1 MTFFSKNKKKIMIV
15 LFVILVMAA
24 ALWGVNSLRGHGYG
38 TMVKTYIRYWLNPV
52 DLDKYEPLSEDM
64 AEWLKEET
72 LLAHAMGGIGES
84 VYTNSLE
91 AFETAYEN
99 GFRVYEVDLV
109 VTKEGEVVCSHEYL
123 DEKGEVIEYTS
134 FMQEKIE
141 DKYTPVDLKVLI
153 DLMETYPDVYMMTD
167 IKWDN
172 SMGSTNDD
180 VITLVTALVEEA
192 HKRETKD
199 ILDRMIIQI
208 YNPKSYEIM
217 ESIYPFKN
225 YVYTLYHY
233 ASPIY
238 EEILGFCLE
247 NNLPVVAMEESR
259 VNKEIVEYFNQWN
272 IDVLVYTINDETTA
286 SILREYGVKGI
297 YTDWL
302 MPECE
307 EE

>member
-1 MTFFSKNKKKIMIV
+1 MVLVQKKIIIV
-15 LFVILVMAA
+15 LFVILGMAT
-24 ALWGVNSLRGHGYG
+24 ALWGLNSLRGHGYG

-52 DLDKYEPLSEDM
+52 DLDKYEPLDEGM
-64 AEWLKEET
+64 AEWLEEDT

-84 VYTNSLE
+84 VYTNSQE
-91 AFETAYEN
+91 AFERAYED
-99 GFRVYEVDLV
+99 GFRVYEVDMV
-109 VTKEGEVVCSHEYL
+109 VTKEGEVICSHEYL
-123 DEKGEVIEYTS
+123 DENGEVLEYSS
-134 FMQEKIE
+134 FMQQKIE
-141 DKYTPVDLKVLI
+141 NKYTPVDLKKLI
-153 DLMETYPDVYMMTD
+153 DLMETYPDVYIMTD

-172 SMGSTNDD
+172 SMGSSNED
-180 VITLVTALVEEA
+180 VITLISALVEEA
-192 HKRETKD
+192 EKRQSKN

-217 ESIYPFKN
+217 KSIYPFKH

-259 VNKEIVEYFNQWN
+259 ISKEIVEYFNQWN

-286 SILREYGVKGI
+286 SELREYGVKGI

>member
-1 MTFFSKNKKKIMIV
+1 MAFFSKNKKKIILV
-15 LFVILVMAA
+15 LFITLGMAA
-24 ALWGVNSLRGHGYG
+24 AFWGVNSLRGHGYG
-38 TMVKTYIRYWLNPV
+38 TMVRTYIHYWLNPV
-52 DLDKYEPLSEDM
+52 DLDKYEPLEEGM
-64 AEWLKEET
+64 AEWLKEDT

-84 VYTNSLE
+84 DYTNSLE
-91 AFETAYEN
+91 AFEQAYEN

-123 DEKGEVIEYTS
+123 NENGEVIEYSS

-141 DKYTPVDLKVLI
+141 GKYTPVDLTKVI
-153 DLMETYPDVYMMTD
+153 DLMENYPDVYMMTD

-172 SMGSTNDD
+172 SMGSSNED
-180 VITLVTALVEEA
+180 VITLVSALVEEA
-192 HKRETKD
+192 SMRETKD
-199 ILDRMIIQI
+199 ILDRMIVQI

-217 ESIYPFKN
+217 QNIYPFKN

-247 NNLPVVAMEESR
+247 NNLPVVAMETNRISE
-259 VNKEIVEYFNQWN
+259 EIVDYFKRWN
-272 IDVLVYTINDETTA
+272 IDVLVYTVNDEITA
-286 SILREYGVKGI
+286 NQLREFGVKGI

-302 MPECE
+302 VPECE

>member
-1 MTFFSKNKKKIMIV
+1 MTFFSKYKKKIMVV
-15 LFVILVMAA
+15 LIIILGMAA
-24 ALWGVNSLRGHGYG
+24 ALLGLNSLRGHGYG

-52 DLDKYEPLSEDM
+52 DLDKYEPLAEDM
-64 AEWLKEET
+64 AEWLEEDT
-72 LLAHAMGGIGES
+72 LLAHAMGGIDES

-123 DEKGEVIEYTS
+123 DENGEVVEYSS
-134 FMQEKIE
+134 FMQAKIE
-141 DKYTPVDLKVLI
+141 GKYTPVDLEKLI
-153 DLMETYPDVYMMTD
+153 DLMEIYPDVYVMTD

-172 SMGSTNDD
+172 SMGSSNED
-180 VITLVTALVEEA
+180 VITLVSSLVEEA
-192 HKRETKD
+192 SGRKTED
-199 ILDRMIIQI
+199 ILERMIIQI

-217 ESIYPFKN
+217 KNIYPFKH

-247 NNLPVVAMEESR
+247 NNLPVVAMEEGRISP
-259 VNKEIVEYFNQWN
+259 EIVEYFNQWN
-272 IDVLVYTINDETTA
+272 IDVLVYTINDESTA
-286 SILREYGVKGI
+286 NKLREYGVKGI

>member
-1 MTFFSKNKKKIMIV
+1 MTFFSKNKKKILV
-15 LFVILVMAA
+15 LFIIFGTTV
-24 ALWGVNSLRGHGYG
+24 ALLGLNSLRGHGYG
-38 TMVKTYIRYWLNPV
+38 TMVKTYIHYWLNPV
-52 DLDKYEPLSEDM
+52 DLEQYEPLEKGM
-64 AEWLKEET
+64 AEWLKEGT
-72 LLAHAMGGIGES
+72 LLAHAMGGIDEND
-84 VYTNSLE
+84 YTNSLE
-91 AFETAYEN
+91 AFDEAYKN

-123 DEKGEVIEYTS
+123 DENGEVIEYSS
-134 FMQEKIE
+134 FMQEKIKG
-141 DKYTPVDLKVLI
+141 KYTPVDLAKLV
-153 DLMETYPDVYMMTD
+153 DLMEVYPDVYMMTD

-172 SMGSTNDD
+172 SMGSSNDD
-180 VITLVTALVEEA
+180 VITLVSALVQEA
-192 HKRETKD
+192 SMRETKD

-217 ESIYPFKN
+217 QSIYPFKN

-247 NNLPVVAMEESR
+247 NKLPVVAMEEGR
-259 VNKEIVEYFNQWN
+259 VSKEIVEYFNQWN

-286 SILREYGVKGI
+286 SKLREYGVKGI

-302 MPECE
+302 VPECE

>member
-1 MTFFSKNKKKIMIV
+1 MTFFSDNKKKIMIFIFVV
-15 LFVILVMAA
+15 LGMAA
-24 ALWGVNSLRGHGYG
+24 ALLGVNSLRGHGYG
-38 TMVKTYIRYWLNPV
+38 TMVKTYIHYWLNPV
-52 DLDKYEPLSEDM
+52 DLDKYEPLSEGM
-64 AEWLKEET
+64 AEWLKEDT
-72 LLAHAMGGIGES
+72 LLAHAMGGIDKS
-84 VYTNSLE
+84 TYTNSLE
-91 AFETAYEN
+91 AFERAYEN
-99 GFRVYEVDLV
+99 GFRVYEVDMV

-123 DEKGEVIEYTS
+123 DENGEVIEYTA

-141 DKYTPVDLKVLI
+141 GKYTPVDLRKLI
-153 DLMETYPDVYMMTD
+153 DLMEAYPDVYIMTD

-172 SMGSTNDD
+172 SMGSSNED
-180 VITLVTALVEEA
+180 VIILVSALVEEA
-192 HKRETKD
+192 NIRETTD
-199 ILDRMIIQI
+199 ILERMIIQI

-217 ESIYPFKN
+217 KGIYPFQH

-259 VNKEIVEYFNQWN
+259 VSKDIVEYFNQWN
-272 IDVLVYTINDETTA
+272 IDVLVYTINNEEKA
-286 SILREYGVKGI
+286 KGLREFGVKGI

>member
-1 MTFFSKNKKKIMIV
+1 MTFFSDNKKKIMIFIFVV
-15 LFVILVMAA
+15 LGMAA
-24 ALWGVNSLRGHGYG
+24 ALLGVNSLRGHGYG
-38 TMVKTYIRYWLNPV
+38 TMVKTYIHYWLNPV
-52 DLDKYEPLSEDM
+52 DLDKYEPLSEGM
-64 AEWLKEET
+64 AEWLKEDT
-72 LLAHAMGGIGES
+72 LLAHAMGGIDKS
-84 VYTNSLE
+84 TYTNSLE
-91 AFETAYEN
+91 AFERAYEN
-99 GFRVYEVDLV
+99 GFRVYEVDMV

-123 DEKGEVIEYTS
+123 DENGEVIEYTA

-141 DKYTPVDLKVLI
+141 GKYTPVDLRKLI
-153 DLMETYPDVYMMTD
+153 DLMEAYPDVYIMTD

-172 SMGSTNDD
+172 SMGSSNED
-180 VITLVTALVEEA
+180 VITLVSALVEEA
-192 HKRETKD
+192 NIRETKD
-199 ILDRMIIQI
+199 ILERMIIQI

-217 ESIYPFKN
+217 KGIYPFQH

-259 VNKEIVEYFNQWN
+259 VSKEIVEYFNQWN
-272 IDVLVYTINDETTA
+272 IDVLVYTINNEEKA
-286 SILREYGVKGI
+286 KGLREFGVKGI